1 MIGFQTG
8 NPLAILDELRTLAA
22 PVTTFFSGGK
32 FADRSQAMDQNL
44 KDTIM
49 SQYDKTGIMSG
60 NIGYSDFDKSQTPGA
75 EFPNL
80 DAMRSN
86 LFSGDMSLP
95 AFSNATTLGRVNY
108 DIDPNTGKVNF
119 GSNEYNFR
127 PEMATIDPSDPYGQ
141 QAFSYFAGKAN
152 ERNREINPDISIP
165 VDYLRGFGRDFSQF
179 GDSNL
184 GQKLA
189 DSNLSKTLSN
199 SIFTPAYG
207 DIPTKEE
214 RDGLY
219 SFDNLVSDTVI
230 AQPKSQ
236 FQDYPGDK
244 NLGSVQDFDLEGV
257 QDIISQMEEEKGNY
271 IERPEDKFNMD
282 SILQSLG
289 GFAKNTAG
297 RYIGSQALG
306 GAGGML
312 FGPIGGLVG
321 GIIGALKGG
330 DLFNQNTYSQ
340 QMYNNLTSQ
349 GQGYVDRLYGPG
361 GVLQGYNQF
370 SAFGKG
376 ALGTIANILAK
387 NPNMSLERQNVYRTA
402 ADKYI
407 SGIDP
412 IKQGIAAVTKP
423 GTYSY
428 DDAYINYAPPSGG
441 DSGGGG
447 GSGGETYGSV
457 GSYEDFGTTY

>member
-60 NIGYSDFDKSQTPGA
+60 VLGYSDFDKSQTPGA

-80 DAMRSN
+80 PLMRSN

-214 RDGLY
+214 RDGLD
-219 SFDNLVSDTVI
+219 SFDNLVSDTVMAEPQI
-230 AQPKSQ
+230 Q

-244 NLGSVQDFDLEGV
+244 NLGSVQDYDLGCK
-257 QDIISQMEEEKGNY
+257 IISQMEEEK
-271 IERPEDKFNMD
+271 R
-282 SILQSLG
+282 
-289 GFAKNTAG
+289 
-297 RYIGSQALG
+297 
-306 GAGGML
+306 
-312 FGPIGGLVG
+312 
-321 GIIGALKGG
+321 
-330 DLFNQNTYSQ
+330 
-340 QMYNNLTSQ
+340 
-349 GQGYVDRLYGPG
+349 
-361 GVLQGYNQF
+361 
-370 SAFGKG
+370 
-376 ALGTIANILAK
+376 
-387 NPNMSLERQNVYRTA
+387 
-402 ADKYI
+402 
-407 SGIDP
+407 
-412 IKQGIAAVTKP
+412 
-423 GTYSY
+423 
-428 DDAYINYAPPSGG
+428 
-441 DSGGGG
+441 
-447 GSGGETYGSV
+447 
-457 GSYEDFGTTY
+457 